1 VIALQRL
8 AFAVLVSIAALAPA
22 SAAER
27 ILLFISDV
35 NVLANSDLLV
45 TETIRIQ
52 AEGDAFKHG
61 LLRDF
66 PTTYTRGNGTR
77 VRVGFDVQS
86 VTRDGVREAFTT
98 ERKGNG
104 VEVRIG
110 DPDVLLSFGPHDY
123 VIRYLTTRQIGFF
136 PDFDELYWNATGT
149 GWAFT
154 IDQAEARITLPASV
168 AFLSSA
174 FYTEPQGADGQDAEV
189 IARRP
194 GYIAFR
200 TTQPLPPHN
209 GLTVAA
215 SWPKGVVTQPS
226 STQRSGLWLQD
237 NGPLVASA
245 LGLLIVFAY
254 YLYAWRRAG
263 RDPSRGTI
271 VPLFAPPDG
280 MTAAAVRYVRR
291 MGFDDRTFTAAIL
304 DLAVHGHLKLAEI
317 DKAMWLK
324 RRTSGKPIAA
334 PEVAAENKLFPGDS
348 TDLELK
354 QKNHSTLEKAHEA
367 LADGLEKAY
376 DGPLF
381 HEHIEWSIA
390 GAALSIAVIALALL
404 ATWLAQGWDAF
415 TTFASDMLYLII
427 GGVLLSFLVI
437 RFYRALARGRILAL
451 LLNISAG
458 LFGIIFAVG
467 SIGVAA
473 EILDDVPSWI
483 QAAPV
488 GLPLIL
494 LPLAVS
500 AFYWMKAHTVAGRNV
515 TDQIEG
521 FRQYLGV
528 AEEARLDALNP
539 PDKTPELFERFL
551 PYAVALD
558 VENHWAQRFA
568 GVLAAAAAAG
578 ATASWYSGS
587 HDWHDP
593 TGFANH
599 LGGELSS
606 TIASAS
612 EAPGSSSGSGGGGF
626 SGGGGGGGGGGGW

>member
-1 VIALQRL
+1 VTALRRL
-8 AFAVLVSIAALAPA
+8 ALAVLVSIAALAPA
-22 SAAER
+22 AAAER
-27 ILLFISDV
+27 ILSFISDV

-110 DPDVLLSFGPHDY
+110 DPDVTLSFGPHEY

-136 PDFDELYWNATGT
+136 ADFDELYWNATGT

-174 FYTEPQGADGQDAEV
+174 FYTGPQGANGKDATV
-189 IARRP
+189 IAQRP

-226 STQRSGLWLQD
+226 SAQRSGLWLQD

-245 LGLLIVFAY
+245 LGLLIVFGY

-280 MTAAAVRYVRR
+280 LSAAAVRYVRR

-324 RRTSGKPIAA
+324 RRTGGKPIAA
-334 PEVAAENKLFPGDS
+334 PEGAAENKLFPGDS

-354 QKNHSTLEKAHEA
+354 QKNHGTLEKAHEA
-367 LADGLEKAY
+367 LSDGLEKAY

-381 HEHIEWSIA
+381 HDHIEWSIG
-390 GAALSIAVIALALL
+390 GAALSLTVIALALL
-404 ATWLAQGWDAF
+404 STWVAQGWDAF
-415 TTFASDMLYLII
+415 ASFASHTIYLIV
-427 GGVLLSFLVI
+427 GGVVLSFLV
-437 RFYRALARGRILAL
+437 RRVYRDLARGRILAL
-451 LLNISAG
+451 LLNLGAG
-458 LFGIIFAVG
+458 LFGIIVGLG

-473 EILDDVPSWI
+473 EILDDVPS
-483 QAAPV
+483 
-488 GLPLIL
+488 
-494 LPLAVS
+494 
-500 AFYWMKAHTVAGRNV
+500 
-515 TDQIEG
+515 
-521 FRQYLGV
+521 
-528 AEEARLDALNP
+528 
-539 PDKTPELFERFL
+539 
-551 PYAVALD
+551 
-558 VENHWAQRFA
+558 
-568 GVLAAAAAAG
+568 
-578 ATASWYSGS
+578 
-587 HDWHDP
+587 
-593 TGFANH
+593 
-599 LGGELSS
+599 
-606 TIASAS
+606 
-612 EAPGSSSGSGGGGF
+612 
-626 SGGGGGGGGGGGW
+626 

>member
-1 VIALQRL
+1 VTALRRL
-8 AFAVLVSIAALAPA
+8 ALAVLVSIAALAPA
-22 SAAER
+22 AAAER
-27 ILLFISDV
+27 ILSFISDV
-35 NVLANSDLLV
+35 NVLANSELLV

-110 DPDVLLSFGPHDY
+110 DPDVLLSFGPHEY

-154 IDQAEARITLPASV
+154 IDRAEARITLPASV

-174 FYTEPQGADGQDAEV
+174 FYTGPQGATGKDTTV
-189 IARRP
+189 IAQRP

-215 SWPKGVVTQPS
+215 SWPKGIVTQPS

-237 NGPLVASA
+237 NGPLVVSA
-245 LGLLIVFAY
+245 LGLLLVFGY

-263 RDPSRGTI
+263 RDPSRGTV
-271 VPLFAPPDG
+271 VPLFAPPDDLS
-280 MTAAAVRYVRR
+280 AAAVRYVRR
-291 MGFDDRTFTAAIL
+291 MGFDDRTFTAAII

-317 DKAMWLK
+317 DKATWLK
-324 RRTSGKPIAA
+324 RRNGGKPIAA
-334 PEVAAENKLFPGDS
+334 PEVAAESALFPGAS

-354 QKNHSTLEKAHEA
+354 QKNHATLEKAHEA
-367 LADGLEKAY
+367 LSDGLESAY
-376 DGPLF
+376 DGRLF
-381 HEHIEWSIA
+381 HDHMGWSIA
-390 GAALSIAVIALALL
+390 GAALSLAVIAIALL
-404 ATWLAQGWDAF
+404 STWMAQGWDSF
-415 TTFASDMLYLII
+415 TTFASDMVYLIV
-427 GGVLLSFLVI
+427 GGVVLSLLVNWV
-437 RFYRALARGRILAL
+437 YRSLAQGRILTL
-451 LLNISAG
+451 LLHVSGG
-458 LFGIIFAVG
+458 LFALILGLG
-467 SIGVAA
+467 SIGVAT
-473 EILDDVPSWI
+473 EILDDAPSWI
-483 QAAPV
+483 AAAPV
-488 GLPLIL
+488 GLPLVL
-494 LPLAVS
+494 FPLAVS
-500 AFYWMKAHTVAGRNV
+500 AFYWMKAHTVAGRKI

-551 PYAVALD
+551 PYAIALD

-587 HDWHDP
+587 HDWGHDP

-599 LGGELSS
+599 LGGELSN

-626 SGGGGGGGGGGGW
+626 SGGGGGGGGGW

>member
-1 VIALQRL
+1 MALRRL
-8 AFAVLVSIAALAPA
+8 ALAALAFIAALAPA
-22 SAAER
+22 AAAER

-35 NVLANSDLLV
+35 KVLANSDLLV

-66 PTTYTRGNGTR
+66 PTTYTRRNGAR
-77 VRVGFDVQS
+77 VRVGFDIQS
-86 VTRDGVREAFTT
+86 VTRDGMREPFTT

-110 DPDVLLSFGPHDY
+110 DPAVLLSFGAHDY
-123 VIRYLTTRQIGFF
+123 VIRYLTTRQIGFV

-168 AFLSSA
+168 AFLRSA
-174 FYTEPQGADGQDAEV
+174 FYTGPQGANGKDASV
-189 IARRP
+189 IAQRP

-226 STQRSGLWLQD
+226 GAQRSGLWLED
-237 NGPLVASA
+237 NGPLVVSA
-245 LGLLIVFAY
+245 LGMLIVFGY

-271 VPLFAPPDG
+271 VPLFAPPND
-280 MTAAAVRYVRR
+280 MSAAAVRYVRQ
-291 MGFDDRTFTAAIL
+291 MGFDDRTFTAAIV

-317 DKAMWLK
+317 DKATWLK
-324 RRTSGKPIAA
+324 RRTGGKPIAA

-354 QKNHSTLEKAHEA
+354 QKNHATLEKAHEA
-367 LADGLEKAY
+367 LSDGLEQAY
-376 DGPLF
+376 EGRLF
-381 HEHIEWSIA
+381 HEHMGWSIA
-390 GAALSIAVIALALL
+390 GVALSLAVIALVLL
-404 ATWLAQGWDAF
+404 STWLAQGWGAF
-415 TTFASDMLYLII
+415 TAFASDMIYLII

-437 RFYRALARGRILAL
+437 RVFRDLARGRILSIL
-451 LLNISAG
+451 LHVSGG
-458 LFGIIFAVG
+458 LFAAVLG
-467 SIGVAA
+467 LGFVFSAIDDLGVA
-473 EILDDVPSWI
+473 PSWI
-483 QAAPV
+483 AAAPV
-488 GLPLIL
+488 VLPLIL
-494 LPLAVS
+494 FPLAVS
-500 AFYWMKAHTVAGRNV
+500 AFYWMKAHTVAGRKI

-551 PYAVALD
+551 PYAIALD

-587 HDWHDP
+587 HDWGHDP
-593 TGFANH
+593 VGFADN
-599 LGGELSS
+599 LGGELSN

>member
-1 VIALQRL
+1 VIALRRAAL
-8 AFAVLVSIAALAPA
+8 TFVVLLAALAPA
-22 SAAER
+22 GAAER
-27 ILLFISDV
+27 ILSFISDV
-35 NVLANSDLLV
+35 QVLANSDLLV

-52 AEGDAFKHG
+52 AEGDRFKHG

-66 PTTYTRGNGTR
+66 PTTYTRRDGTR
-77 VRVGFDVQS
+77 VRVGFDVES

-104 VEVRIG
+104 VEVRMG

-154 IDQAEARITLPASV
+154 IDQAEARITLPTAV
-168 AFLSSA
+168 AFLRRA
-174 FYTEPQGADGQDAEV
+174 FYTGPQGTDGQDAEV
-189 IARRP
+189 VARRP

-226 STQRSGLWLQD
+226 SAQRSSLWLQD
-237 NGPLVASA
+237 NAPLIVSA
-245 LGLLIVFAY
+245 VGMLIVFGY

-280 MTAAAVRYVRR
+280 LSAAAVRYVRR

-324 RRTSGKPIAA
+324 RRTGGKPIAA
-334 PEVAAENKLFPGDS
+334 PEGAAENKLFPGDS

-354 QKNHSTLEKAHEA
+354 QKNHGTLEKAHEA
-367 LADGLEKAY
+367 LSDGLEKAY

-381 HEHIEWSIA
+381 HDHIEWSIG
-390 GAALSIAVIALALL
+390 GAALSLTVIALALL
-404 ATWLAQGWDAF
+404 STWVAQGWDAF
-415 TTFASDMLYLII
+415 ASFASHTIYLIV
-427 GGVLLSFLVI
+427 GGVVLSFLV
-437 RFYRALARGRILAL
+437 RRVYRDLARGRILAL
-451 LLNISAG
+451 LLNLGAG
-458 LFGIIFAVG
+458 LFGIIVGLG

-473 EILDDVPSWI
+473 EILDDVPS
-483 QAAPV
+483 
-488 GLPLIL
+488 
-494 LPLAVS
+494 
-500 AFYWMKAHTVAGRNV
+500 
-515 TDQIEG
+515 
-521 FRQYLGV
+521 
-528 AEEARLDALNP
+528 
-539 PDKTPELFERFL
+539 
-551 PYAVALD
+551 
-558 VENHWAQRFA
+558 
-568 GVLAAAAAAG
+568 
-578 ATASWYSGS
+578 
-587 HDWHDP
+587 
-593 TGFANH
+593 
-599 LGGELSS
+599 
-606 TIASAS
+606 
-612 EAPGSSSGSGGGGF
+612 
-626 SGGGGGGGGGGGW
+626 

>member
-1 VIALQRL
+1 VTALRRL
-8 AFAVLVSIAALAPA
+8 ALAVLVSIAALAPA
-22 SAAER
+22 AAAER

-110 DPDVLLSFGPHDY
+110 DPDVLLSFGPHEY

-174 FYTEPQGADGQDAEV
+174 FYTGPQGATGKDTTV
-189 IARRP
+189 IAQRP

-215 SWPKGVVTQPS
+215 SWPKGIVTQPS

-237 NGPLVASA
+237 NGPLVVSA
-245 LGLLIVFAY
+245 LGLLLVFGY

-263 RDPSRGTI
+263 RDPSRGTV
-271 VPLFAPPDG
+271 VPLFAPPDDLS
-280 MTAAAVRYVRR
+280 AAAVRYVRR
-291 MGFDDRTFTAAIL
+291 MGFDDRTFTAAII

-317 DKAMWLK
+317 DKATWLK
-324 RRTSGKPIAA
+324 RRNGGKPIAA
-334 PEVAAENKLFPGDS
+334 PEVAAESALFPGAS

-354 QKNHSTLEKAHEA
+354 QKNHATLEKAHEA
-367 LADGLEKAY
+367 LSDGLESAY
-376 DGPLF
+376 DGRLF
-381 HEHIEWSIA
+381 HDHMGWSIA
-390 GAALSIAVIALALL
+390 GAALSLAVIAIALL
-404 ATWLAQGWDAF
+404 STWMAQGWDSF
-415 TTFASDMLYLII
+415 TTFASDMVYLIV
-427 GGVLLSFLVI
+427 GGVVLSLLVNWV
-437 RFYRALARGRILAL
+437 YRSLAQGRILTL
-451 LLNISAG
+451 LLHVSGG
-458 LFGIIFAVG
+458 LFALILGLG
-467 SIGVAA
+467 SIGVAT
-473 EILDDVPSWI
+473 EILDDAPSWI
-483 QAAPV
+483 AAAPV
-488 GLPLIL
+488 GLPLVL
-494 LPLAVS
+494 FPLAVS
-500 AFYWMKAHTVAGRNV
+500 AFYWMKAHTVAGRKI

-551 PYAVALD
+551 PYAIALD

-568 GVLAAAAAAG
+568 GVLAAAAG

-587 HDWHDP
+587 HDWGHDP

-599 LGGELSS
+599 LGGELSN